1 MADKISIYQITKEMI
16 AEEDGFDEV
25 DAAVIK
31 PINSNN
37 CKFLIKVL
45 NSVGIDENL
54 FKDGNSYSFKLE
66 SKNAVKTIIYNHVAY
81 AELMKQ
87 LPQERNTKKI
97 SELIEQLHI
106 ILKNEIDDESFLQS
120 QLAKLELVTLNRRQQ
135 LNKYLQSLSIPTFNE
150 TLSTAD
156 DEILHMY
163 YIEEMM
169 LLRSKFE
176 AIRSIISEM
185 RMVEI
190 VNNSILEISEL
201 NSEELLKEINP
212 LFGKIKLDRLVVK
225 DLLNP
230 KKNGNLLVQQTLKGF
245 SEELNISEK
254 KLIEELRTFRKSKY
268 QNHDLFEL
276 SPESNFGMNGNYST
290 PYEVLEQ
297 AKKEYAEKQT
307 EPNRKELS
315 HEEITEI
322 EEMLNNLSIEKRQ

>member
-1 MADKISIYQITKEMI
+1 MEDKIKMYQITKEMI
-16 AEEDGFDEV
+16 VEV
-25 DAAVIK
+25 DGYKDVEAAVIK

-66 SKNAVKTIIYNHVAY
+66 SKSAVKYIVKNHVTY
-81 AELMKQ
+81 AELMQ
-87 LPQERNTKKI
+87 QHPHERNTKKLN
-97 SELIEQLHI
+97 ELITQLHI

-150 TLSTAD
+150 TLSSAD
-156 DEILHMY
+156 DEILQMY

-185 RMVEI
+185 RMEEI
-190 VNNSILEISEL
+190 VNTSLIEISEL
-201 NSEELLKEINP
+201 DSEELLKQMQP
-212 LFGKIKLDRLVVK
+212 FSRKVKLDRLVVK
-225 DLLNP
+225 DLLDP
-230 KKNGNLLVQQTLKGF
+230 KQKKNELIQQTLKEL
-245 SEELNISEK
+245 SEELNITEK
-254 KLIEELRTFRKSKY
+254 MLTEELKKFRASKY
-268 QNHDLFEL
+268 QNHELFEL
-276 SPESNFGMNGNYST
+276 SRENDYGMNENYLT

-297 AKKEYAEKQT
+297 AKKGYIEK
-307 EPNRKELS
+307 EPDRKKIS
-315 HEEITEI
+315 HEENTKI
-322 EEMLNNLSIEKRQ
+322 EELLNNFSIEKRQ